1 MDMTPNTFPTLTALS
16 VLITLGF
23 SSASYAEQAINPEHE
38 HEHEAPSQP
47 QSTSS
52 EQQSETAQSDVEHD
66 PSAVTLEAMT
76 ISSEQ
81 PTQAFESIQLI
92 KKDLGIATDGA
103 DVLKQTPGISV
114 TRQGG
119 TASDPLLR
127 GLGGTRLNISIDG
140 VPFGGVCNHR
150 MDPATAY
157 VSPGSMD
164 SLTLLKGP
172 QSVKN
177 GNNISGAV
185 NFDRAEIRYQEI
197 GARAYGS
204 YLYGSFNQQ
213 ALSVDSSFGFEKG
226 YFAYTH
232 NNTSGDDYTD
242 GDGNVV
248 KQTFYDTSNDRLA
261 LGFTPDEDT
270 LLEISGL
277 TSKGQMGNATIHMDV
292 TKLDRDNINVHFKR
306 ENMVPWLNSVELR
319 YNFTTVDH
327 DMDNYTLRDLHPWEE
342 YLLMG
347 QFWVQHFGKAEF
359 LSEITP
365 DLELTTGLEYRN
377 DSYDANAASG
387 FLELP
392 PPPPT
397 SGSELPKNHILSF
410 GNTAAYA
417 ELGYQMTDGLR
428 WISGFRVD
436 SLATTTGTMHAA
448 GETSTI
454 VLSGSNQYR
463 RQNLF
468 AGFLRTEYAFENV
481 PVMLSAGYGHAE
493 RAADYW
499 EVYSM
504 DGFALNAE
512 KNNELDAMISYQGD
526 KFSTELS
533 VFYSHISDFI
543 LVHLGDRANNIDA
556 QRTGGELLL
565 AYNLTD
571 YFSMTGNLS
580 YVYGQNLTQ
589 NTPLAQT
596 PPLEGNIGLNYDDGV
611 FYGAVNTRL
620 VAKQDRI
627 HAGYGNVIALDSTP
641 TAGFVTAN
649 LQLGYTPH
657 PLVKFQFGIDNLLD
671 KQYTEHLNRSAAS
684 AAGPAIRKLAEPGR
698 AYWGRVTI
706 DFDYPASFIKS

>member
-1 MDMTPNTFPTLTALS
+1 MDMNSKKTPIVIALPF
-16 VLITLGF
+16 LIV
-23 SSASYAEQAINPEHE
+23 SSF
-38 HEHEAPSQP
+38 
-47 QSTSS
+47 STSS
-52 EQQSETAQSDVEHD
+52 YANDALDSEKHHHETQTDDAITPSEQQIETTHTNAEQD
-66 PSAVTLEAMT
+66 PSTVTLEAMI

-81 PTQAFESIQLI
+81 SPEAFESIKLI
-92 KKDLGIATDGA
+92 QKDLGIATDGA
-103 DVLKQTPGISV
+103 DVLKQMPGVSV

-119 TASDPLLR
+119 TASDPILR
-127 GLGGTRLNISIDG
+127 GLGGTRLNIQIDG

-157 VSPGSMD
+157 VSPGSMKD
-164 SLTLLKGP
+164 LVLLKGP

-185 NFDRAEIRYQEI
+185 NFDREEIRYDEI

-213 ALSVDSSFGFEKG
+213 ALSINSSVGFENG
-226 YFAYTH
+226 YLSYTH
-232 NNTSGDDYTD
+232 NNTSGDNYTD

-248 KQTFYDTSNDRLA
+248 EQTFYDTSNDRGA
-261 LGFTPDEDT
+261 IGFTPDEDT
-270 LLEISGL
+270 LLEFSGL
-277 TSKGQMGNATIHMDV
+277 TSKGVIGNATIHMDV
-292 TKLDRDNINVHFKR
+292 TKLDRENYNLHFKR
-306 ENMVPWLNSVELR
+306 ENMASWLNSVDLK
-319 YNFTTVDH
+319 YNFTHVDH
-327 DMDNYTLRDLHPWEE
+327 DMDNYTLRELHPWEE

-347 QFWVQHFGKAEF
+347 QFWDQHFGKAEF

-387 FLELP
+387 FLEIP

-397 SGSELPKNHILSF
+397 SGSQLPKNHILSF
-410 GNTAAYA
+410 ANTAAYA
-417 ELGYQMTDGLR
+417 ELGYQMTEGLR
-428 WISGFRVD
+428 WASGFRVD
-436 SLATTTGTMHAA
+436 SLETTTGTMHAA

-454 VLSGSNQYR
+454 VLSGSNKYR

-468 AGFLRTEYAFENV
+468 AGFLRAEYTLENV

-504 DGFALNAE
+504 DGFDLNAE
-512 KNNELDAMISYQGD
+512 KNNEFDAMVSYQNE
-526 KFSTELS
+526 KFSSEFS
-533 VFYSHISDFI
+533 IFYSHISDFI
-543 LVHLGDRANNIDA
+543 LVHLGDRANNVNA

-565 AYNLTD
+565 GYNITD
-571 YFSMTGNLS
+571 YISMTGNLS
-580 YVYGQNLTQ
+580 YVYAQNLTQ

-620 VAKQDRI
+620 VASQDRI
-627 HAGYGNVIALDSTP
+627 HPGYGNVIALDSTP
-641 TAGFVTAN
+641 TAGFVTAS

-657 PLVKFQFGIDNLLD
+657 PLVKFQFGIDNLFY
-671 KQYTEHLNRSAAS
+671 KNYAEHLNRSAAS
-684 AAGPAIRKLAEPGR
+684 AAGPAIRKLSEPGR
-698 AYWGRVTI
+698 AYWGRITI